1 MVNSGELSLTVNIF
15 LISWFFYVDM
25 SLLILNRKVM
35 SIERKIIVTITNQD
49 FADKVDFVNEREAPL
64 YNAVKRAFSENN
76 IQGGGLRLGTF
87 NINTKDAQLGK
98 LDKPFDDHDHQRLFN
113 KFLKGIPFEEKREA
127 TIFANPIKFQY
138 PHYSVLEDTHYEQ
151 PNHNEAVQERK
162 EYTLERNFK
171 LSIPTSL
178 LALNEV
184 MEYLIVSGI

>member
-1 MVNSGELSLTVNIF
+1 MS
-15 LISWFFYVDM
+15 VD
-25 SLLILNRKVM
+25 
-35 SIERKIIVTITNQD
+35 RKIVVTITNED
-49 FADKVDFVNEREAPL
+49 FADKVDFVNEKEAPL
-64 YNAVKRAFSENN
+64 YNAVKRAFRENN

-113 KFLKGIPFEEKREA
+113 KFLKGIPFEEKRTA
-127 TIFANPIKFQY
+127 TIFAEPIKFQY
-138 PHYSVLEDTHYEQ
+138 PQYIVMEDTHYEL
-151 PNHNEAVQERK
+151 PNQNEAFQGRK

-184 MEYLIVSGI
+184 LEYLIIPGI